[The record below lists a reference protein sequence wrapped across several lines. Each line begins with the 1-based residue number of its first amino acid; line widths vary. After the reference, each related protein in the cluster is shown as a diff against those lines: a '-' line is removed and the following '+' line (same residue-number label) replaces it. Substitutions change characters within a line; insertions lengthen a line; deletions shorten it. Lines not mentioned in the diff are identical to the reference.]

1 MAGNVEEQPLK
12 VAVAGLGTVGGGV
25 VKLLQRNESV
35 LALRTGR
42 GIAITAV
49 SDRYRRERGFSVDGY
64 AWYDDAVAM
73 AAEADADVVVELIG
87 GADGAAKQVC
97 ETAIGRGRHVVTAN
111 KALLARHGMALAEAA
126 EAAGVALAYEAA
138 VAGGI
143 PIIKA
148 LREGLIGN
156 QRTRVFGILNG
167 TCNYILTQ
175 MRESGRE
182 FQTVLAEAQAL
193 GYAEAD
199 PSFDVDGID
208 AAHKLAILATV
219 AFGCSLDFDAVHI
232 EGIRHVSPV
241 DIAFAE
247 ELGYRIKLLGIAS
260 LTDGRVERRVHPCM
274 LRQDAAVAHVDGVLN
289 AVVAD
294 GDFVDRIVQEGR
306 GAGERPT
313 ASAVVA
319 DIADIACGRRAPTF
333 GVPVRQLAAL
343 PALPM
348 SRHRGCYY
356 VRLMV
361 LDQPGVLADVTSI
374 LRDDAVSMEAV
385 LQRARAPGEAVPV
398 VMTTHETEEAAMVRA
413 LQRIGALPSSV
424 EPPRMIRIE
433 PF

>member
-1 MAGNVEEQPLK
+1 
-12 VAVAGLGTVGGGV
+12 
-25 VKLLQRNESV
+25 
-35 LALRTGR
+35 
-42 GIAITAV
+42 
-49 SDRYRRERGFSVDGY
+49 
-64 AWYDDAVAM
+64 
-73 AAEADADVVVELIG
+73 
-87 GADGAAKQVC
+87 
-97 ETAIGRGRHVVTAN
+97 
-111 KALLARHGMALAEAA
+111 
-126 EAAGVALAYEAA
+126 
-138 VAGGI
+138 
-143 PIIKA
+143 
-148 LREGLIGN
+148 
-156 QRTRVFGILNG
+156 
-167 TCNYILTQ
+167 
-175 MRESGRE
+175 MRP
-182 FQTVLAEAQAL
+182 F
-193 GYAEAD
+193 
-199 PSFDVDGID
+199 
-208 AAHKLAILATV
+208 
-219 AFGCSLDFDAVHI
+219 
-232 EGIRHVSPV
+232 
-241 DIAFAE
+241 
-247 ELGYRIKLLGIAS
+247 
-260 LTDGRVERRVHPCM
+260 
-274 LRQDAAVAHVDGVLN
+274 AHVDGVFN